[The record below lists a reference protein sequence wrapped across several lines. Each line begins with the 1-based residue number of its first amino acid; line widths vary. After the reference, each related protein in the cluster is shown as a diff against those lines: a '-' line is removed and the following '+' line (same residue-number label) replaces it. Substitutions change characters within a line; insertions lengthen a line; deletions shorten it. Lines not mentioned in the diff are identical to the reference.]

1 MPTAKK
7 LRAVANRYDEQLVV
21 RRLPYASPL
30 HAIQD
35 YEAVKLSRF
44 YPRGSVLFV
53 EGQTPRGVFFL
64 CEGRAKVSVT
74 SPEGKT
80 VVLRIAQP
88 GELLGV
94 DAAITGRPYEGT
106 AETIERCRVDF
117 VGCADL
123 LRILDRDKQ
132 AYFGVVQSLSNKFSG
147 VVNQFRVLLLSQSA
161 AEKLARLL
169 IKWCDETGKCT
180 PEGIRVNPGLTHEEI
195 GQMIC
200 ASRETVTRVLGEFR
214 RRQIVH
220 LARNSILVRN
230 RRALESVANCWER
243 PDDVTAIT
251 AID

>member
-7 LRAVANRYDEQLVV
+7 LRAVAHEYDEKLFV

-30 HAIQD
+30 HAAQE
-35 YEAVKLSRF
+35 YEAVKLSSF
-44 YPRGSVLFV
+44 YPRGAILFV

-64 CEGRAKVSVT
+64 CEGRAKISIA

-94 DAAITGRPYEGT
+94 DAAITGRPYEAT
-106 AETIERCRVDF
+106 AEALERCRVDF

-123 LRILDRDKQ
+123 LRILDRDKR
-132 AYFGVVQSLSNKFSG
+132 AYFGVVQSLRNKFSR
-147 VVNQFRVLLLSQSA
+147 VVDHIRVPLLSQSA
-161 AEKLARLL
+161 PEKLARLL
-169 IKWCDETGKCT
+169 IKWCDEAGTCT
-180 PEGIRVNPGLTHEEI
+180 PQGIRVRPGLTHEEM

-230 RRALESVANCWER
+230 RRALESVANCWKR
-243 PDDVTAIT
+243 PGDVTAIT

>member
-7 LRAVANRYDEQLVV
+7 LRAVANEHDEPLLV

-35 YEAVKLSRF
+35 YEAVKLSSF
-44 YPRGSVLFV
+44 YPRGSILFV

-64 CEGRAKVSVT
+64 CEGRVKVSIA

-80 VVLRIAQP
+80 VVLRVAQP

-94 DAAITGRPYEGT
+94 DAAITGRPYEAT
-106 AETIERCRVDF
+106 AEALERCRVDF
-117 VGCADL
+117 VTCADL
-123 LRILDRDKQ
+123 LRMLDRDKQ
-132 AYFGVVQSLSNKFSG
+132 AYFAVVQSLSSKFSG

-161 AEKLARLL
+161 TEKLARLL
-169 IKWCDETGKCT
+169 IKWCDEAGTRT
-180 PEGIRVNPGLTHEEI
+180 PQGIRVNSRLTHEEI
-195 GQMIC
+195 GEMIC
-200 ASRETVTRVLGEFR
+200 ASRETVTRVLSEFR

-220 LARNSILVRN
+220 PARNSILVRN
-230 RRALESVANCWER
+230 RRALESVANYWKR
-243 PDDVTAIT
+243 PGDVTAIT

>member
-7 LRAVANRYDEQLVV
+7 LRAVVNEYDESLFV

-30 HAIQD
+30 HAIQE
-35 YEAVKLSRF
+35 YEAVKLSSF
-44 YPRGSVLFV
+44 YPRGAVLFV

-64 CEGRAKVSVT
+64 CEGRAKVSIT

-80 VVLRIAQP
+80 VVLRIAQA

-106 AETIERCRVDF
+106 AEALERCRVEF
-117 VGCADL
+117 VSCANL

-147 VVNQFRVLLLSQSA
+147 VVDQFRALVLSQSA

-169 IKWCDETGKCT
+169 IKWCDEAGEPT
-180 PEGIRVNPGLTHEEI
+180 PQGIRVNSRLTHEEI
-195 GQMIC
+195 GEMIC
-200 ASRETVTRVLGEFR
+200 ASRETVTRLLSEFKR
-214 RRQIVH
+214 RRIVV
-220 LARNSILVRN
+220 LARNSIMVRD
-230 RRALESVANCWER
+230 RRALESVANRWER